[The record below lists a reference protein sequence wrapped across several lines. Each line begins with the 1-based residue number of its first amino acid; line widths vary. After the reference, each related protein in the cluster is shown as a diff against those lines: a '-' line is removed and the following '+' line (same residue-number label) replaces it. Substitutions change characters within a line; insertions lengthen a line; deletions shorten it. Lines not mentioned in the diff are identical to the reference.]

1 MFQEITPLVL
11 MQENII
17 KLRGSKR
24 KKKKGSQVGQGAHL
38 EEKGFCERGGGD
50 ERETRAKNVQ
60 NSVCVCV
67 CKYMPKI
74 VK

>member
-24 KKKKGSQVGQGAHL
+24 KKKGSQVGRGGAHL
-38 EEKGFCERGGGD
+38 EEKGFGERGRGD
-50 ERETRAKNVQ
+50 ERVTRAKNVQ
-60 NSVCVCV
+60 NSVSVCV
-67 CKYMPKI
+67 CLR
-74 VK
+74 VHA